1 MHGHGLAPPQPQRP
15 STALLV
21 VLRVIFVALAL
32 GSIGFLAWGTML
44 RIAIVTRK
52 RRDWILFFASLVALV
67 VAFAM
72 LVADGTEDLS
82 TWRGDLG
89 MGLLLLSAFGGA
101 VYFLYS
107 DFHHF
112 RVPPPLPYGIPL
124 PPRHGGPIP
133 PTAGYG
139 YPQQLGTQ
147 HPVGQPVQPAPG
159 PLGQP
164 APGPLGQTL
173 PGSLGQSAPPT
184 PPPFAAPHFATPPPM
199 TPAPVPPPQPQPQ
212 PLSPQP
218 PGRPGPARIDQV
230 RAELDE
236 LSDYLRGQ
244 DRDRSGGGQSGG
256 GQEGG
261 R

>member
-1 MHGHGLAPPQPQRP
+1 MHGHGLAPPQRRP

-52 RRDWILFFASLVALV
+52 RRDWVLFFASLAALV
-67 VAFAM
+67 AAFGL
-72 LVADGTEDLS
+72 LVADGTDDLS
-82 TWRGDLG
+82 TWRGDAG

-112 RVPPPLPYGIPL
+112 RVPPLPYGVVPL
-124 PPRHGGPIP
+124 PPVPGPIS

-139 YPQQLGTQ
+139 YPQQLGTPP
-147 HPVGQPVQPAPG
+147 PVAVPPPLQQQIRQSGGQPVPG
-159 PLGQP
+159 
-164 APGPLGQTL
+164 
-173 PGSLGQSAPPT
+173 T

-199 TPAPVPPPQPQPQ
+199 TPAPVPQPPPQAQPQ
-212 PLSPQP
+212 
-218 PGRPGPARIDQV
+218 RPAPARIDQV

-236 LSDYLRGQ
+236 LSDYLRNQ
-244 DRDRSGGGQSGG
+244 DRDQSGG